1 MKVHKNTG
9 EVIDRIKLRSNQCI
23 NSFHLYIHPA
33 SNPPTEPLEG
43 SSSTLPISTPPYIL
57 CTVLI
62 SSRIRGSL
70 KYRTVLNFYLIYNS
84 TEMSSAADP
93 IVQYILVRT
102 DLNWNRGSITAQAC
116 HASVAAIV
124 ENITMPTVQSYIQ
137 DINNMHK
144 VVLCTDSSES
154 LIKLSNLLKESGII
168 HKLWNEQPE
177 DIPTCIA
184 TMFIY

>member
-1 MKVHKNTG
+1 
-9 EVIDRIKLRSNQCI
+9 
-23 NSFHLYIHPA
+23 
-33 SNPPTEPLEG
+33 
-43 SSSTLPISTPPYIL
+43 
-57 CTVLI
+57 
-62 SSRIRGSL
+62 
-70 KYRTVLNFYLIYNS
+70 
-84 TEMSSAADP
+84 MSSAADP

-137 DINNMHK
+137 DINKMHK

-168 HKLWNEQPE
+168 HKLWNEKPE

-184 TMFIY
+184 TMVSFLLTNPMEI